1 MRTTAPAARPLTRS
15 LPPAETYR
23 VVAWDPTTVLAGT
36 LRGTELDVAA
46 VPAGPRWRDIRNC
59 SAVANG
65 SRIVVSAV
73 EASTGTGSLWRVEL
87 ANGAPE
93 LLIEAD
99 YLLYGAVEP
108 SGARVAFTSPPSR
121 GRADLSLS
129 IFDVATRRR
138 RLMLDGTVA
147 RSCVPSWRSPGAIL
161 IHTENRQIVEV
172 DTDSGELR
180 QLGSGEYP
188 AAAPDGTRIAYLDGQ
203 TVRLVR
209 GDWEPIGAFRLPRG
223 PHRGAMSWSPDG
235 RLLLLAHAAGALRE
249 ELRFGLIDV
258 GSMKYAMIRR
268 RYLYGMVFS

>member
-1 MRTTAPAARPLTRS
+1 M
-15 LPPAETYR
+15 
-23 VVAWDPTTVLAGT
+23 VAWDPTTALAGT

-46 VPAGPRWRDIRNC
+46 IAAGPRWRDIRNC
-59 SAVANG
+59 SAVADG
-65 SRIVVSAV
+65 SWIVVSAV
-73 EASTGTGSLWRVEL
+73 DASSGTDALWRVEL
-87 ANGAPE
+87 ASGTPE

-108 SGARVAFTSPPSR
+108 SGARVAYTSPPSH

-147 RSCVPSWRSPGAIL
+147 RSCVPSWRSPGRIL
-161 IHTENRQIVEV
+161 IHTETRQIIEV

-209 GDWEPIGAFRLPRG
+209 DDWEPIGAFRLRG
-223 PHRGAMSWSPDG
+223 LRRAPHRGAMSWSPDG
-235 RLLLLAHAAGALRE
+235 RLLLLAHASGALRE
-249 ELRFGLIDV
+249 ELRFGLLDV

-268 RYLYGMVFS
+268 RYLRGMVFS